1 MNDNGIN
8 RRRMLGAFA
17 GGAFAGTAAWTC
29 WNAQSAKGRSFA
41 TWESERLT
49 STNDQ
54 PTDAPI
60 RILLNENPLGCSPK
74 AKAAAIEA
82 VSRANYYPFDLTVR
96 LSNQLRRKHNMP
108 LVPEPVGLSSRI
120 IPSDDSH
127 VLTLAGG
134 SSELLFA
141 IAHAFTSDGGG
152 IVEADPSYQALGA
165 FALKRPNSKAY
176 VKRVPLLPDG
186 DADLDGMLKA
196 IDSDTKVVVINN
208 PNNPTGTAIDNAR
221 LFDFLE
227 KVPERVIAVVDE
239 AYIDFLESS
248 ELRSVIPMALR
259 SKNIVVTR
267 TFSKIHGL
275 AGLRV
280 GYAIG
285 PRTVIEQMQNYRV
298 GSFSMNQCGIA
309 AAMASL
315 EDTEFQIQS
324 RLVAAESRSRITE
337 CLKAFGFNVA
347 RSDAACVWAESK
359 TEVLPLVEKLA
370 QRGILIAS
378 GLRWDRPNCLRVS
391 VATTAQT
398 TTLVEAMNEILGA

>member
-1 MNDNGIN
+1 MYDNGIN

-17 GGAFAGTAAWTC
+17 GGALVGSTAWTY
-29 WNAQSAKGRSFA
+29 WNAQSASGRSFA
-41 TWESERLT
+41 NWESERLT

-82 VSRANYYPFDLTVR
+82 VSRAHYYPFDLAVR
-96 LSNQLRRKHNMP
+96 LANQLRRKHNMS

-120 IPSDDSH
+120 TPSDESH

-141 IAHAFTSDGGG
+141 VAHAFTSDGGG

-221 LFDFLE
+221 LFDFLQ

-248 ELRSVIPMALR
+248 ELRSVIPMALL

-285 PRTVIEQMQNYRV
+285 PRDVVEQMQNYRV

-398 TTLVEAMNEILGA
+398 TKLVEAMNEILGT

>member
-1 MNDNGIN
+1 
-8 RRRMLGAFA
+8 MLGAFA
-17 GGAFAGTAAWTC
+17 GGALVGSAAWTY
-29 WNAQSAKGRSFA
+29 WNAQSANGRSFA
-41 TWESERLT
+41 NWESERLNAA
-49 STNDQ
+49 NDQ
-54 PTDAPI
+54 PTDDPI

-82 VSRANYYPFDLTVR
+82 VSRANYYPFDLAVR
-96 LSNQLRRKHNMP
+96 LANQLRRKHNMP

-120 IPSDDSH
+120 TPSDESH

-248 ELRSVIPMALR
+248 ELRSVIPMALS

-285 PRTVIEQMQNYRV
+285 PRDVIEQMQNYRV
-298 GSFSMNQCGIA
+298 GSFSLNQCGIA

-315 EDTEFQIQS
+315 EDSEFQIQS
-324 RLVAAESRSRITE
+324 RLVATDSRNRITE
-337 CLKAFGFNVA
+337 CLKEHGFNVA

-359 TEVLPLVEKLA
+359 VEVLPLVEKLA

-378 GLRWDRPNCLRVS
+378 GLRWDRPNCLRIS
-391 VATTAQT
+391 VATTEQT
-398 TTLVEAMNEILGA
+398 TRLVEAMNEILSV

>member
-1 MNDNGIN
+1 MNDNRIN
-8 RRRMLGAFA
+8 RRRLLGTFA
-17 GGAFAGTAAWTC
+17 GGAFAGTAAWTS
-29 WNAQSAKGRSFA
+29 WTAQSANGRSFA
-41 TWESERLT
+41 NWESERIPFPNEPT
-49 STNDQ
+49 
-54 PTDAPI
+54 TDAPI

-82 VSRANYYPFDLTVR
+82 VNRANYYPFDLTVR
-96 LSNQLRRKHNMP
+96 LANQLRRKHNMP
-108 LVPEPVGLSSRI
+108 LVPEPVGLSSKI
-120 IPSDDSH
+120 TPSEESH

-141 IAHAFTSDGGG
+141 IAHAFTSEGGG

-176 VKRVPLLPDG
+176 VKRVPLLTDG
-186 DADLDGMLKA
+186 DADLDEMLKA

-208 PNNPTGTAIDNAR
+208 PNNPTGTAIDNAK
-221 LFDFLE
+221 LIGFLE
-227 KVPERVIAVVDE
+227 KVPERVLVVVDE
-239 AYIDFLESS
+239 AYIDFLEGTES
-248 ELRSVIPMALR
+248 RSVIPMALR

-285 PRTVIEQMQNYRV
+285 PRLVIEQMQNYRV

-315 EDTEFQIQS
+315 EDTEFQIRS
-324 RLVAAESRSRITE
+324 RGVATESRNRITQ
-337 CLKAFGFNVA
+337 CLRERGFIVA

-359 TEVLPLVEKLA
+359 SEVMPLVEKLS

-378 GLRWDRPNCLRVS
+378 GLRWDRPNCLRIS

-398 TTLVEAMNEILGA
+398 TKLIEAMNEILGV

>member
-8 RRRMLGAFA
+8 RRRVLGAFA
-17 GGAFAGTAAWTC
+17 GGAFTGAAAWTC
-29 WNAQSAKGRSFA
+29 WNAESADGRSFA
-41 TWESERLT
+41 TWESERIPAANEQ
-49 STNDQ
+49 S
-54 PTDAPI
+54 TDAPI

-82 VSRANYYPFDLTVR
+82 VSRSHHYPFDLTVK
-96 LSNQLRRKHNMP
+96 LANQLRRKHNMP
-108 LVPEPVGLSSRI
+108 LVPEPIGLSSKI
-120 IPSDDSH
+120 TPSEDSH

-165 FALKRPNSKAY
+165 FAVKRPNAGAY

-196 IDSDTKVVVINN
+196 IDADTKVVVVNN

-239 AYIDFLESS
+239 AYIDFLDGS
-248 ELRSVIPMALR
+248 ELRSVIPMALS

-398 TTLVEAMNEILGA
+398 TTLIEAMNEILGA

>member
-8 RRRMLGAFA
+8 RRRVLGAFA
-17 GGAFAGTAAWTC
+17 GGAFAGAAAWTC
-29 WNAQSAKGRSFA
+29 WNAESANGRSFA
-41 TWESERLT
+41 TWESERIPAANEQ
-49 STNDQ
+49 S
-54 PTDAPI
+54 TDAPI

-82 VSRANYYPFDLTVR
+82 VLRSHYYPFDLTVK
-96 LSNQLRRKHNMP
+96 LANQLRRKHNMP

-120 IPSDDSH
+120 TPSEDSH

-165 FALKRPNSKAY
+165 FALKRPNARAY

-196 IDSDTKVVVINN
+196 IDADTKVVVVNN

-227 KVPERVIAVVDE
+227 KVPERVLAVVDE
-239 AYIDFLESS
+239 AYIDFLEGS
-248 ELRSVIPMALR
+248 ELRSVIPMVLS

-285 PRTVIEQMQNYRV
+285 PRVVIEQMQNYRV
-298 GSFSMNQCGIA
+298 GPFSMNQCGIA

-324 RLVAAESRSRITE
+324 RGVAAESRKKIAE
-337 CLKAFGFNVA
+337 CLQEHGFKVA

-370 QRGILIAS
+370 ERGILIAS
-378 GLRWDRPNCLRVS
+378 GLRWDRPNCLRIS
-391 VATTAQT
+391 VATPEGTHK
-398 TTLVEAMNEILGA
+398 LVESINAIHSA